1 MWGVSMKECEKTYNI
16 ALVGNPNVG
25 KSTIFNSFTG
35 MHQHTGNWPG
45 KTVENTQG
53 EYVYNKALY
62 IIQDLP
68 GTYSLNPN
76 SAEEEVT
83 CDYIKEGNY
92 DALVIILDASCL
104 LRNIRFALQILQYS
118 RNAVLC
124 VNLIDEAKKKGI
136 DVNVSKLS
144 ELLNVPVIPT
154 AARSGVGM
162 KELKST
168 IESIVKNK
176 DKKIQFEIDKNI
188 DIDTY
193 SNMLF
198 KECCTLKNNTTD
210 GFDRKVD
217 RILISKGIGIPVM
230 LLIMVGIFWLTIV
243 GANYPSEMLSNLFS
257 NVGEIAKQFL
267 VSIECPELIVSALI
281 DGVYTTL
288 TWIISVML
296 PPMAIFFPLFT
307 LMEDSGYLPR
317 IAFNLD
323 SHFKRVNAH
332 GKQSLTMAMGFGCN
346 ACGVTGCRIIDSPR
360 ERLIATLTNSLV
372 PCNGRFPTLI
382 AIISMFFIG
391 SMSGFAASFAE
402 AFILLSL
409 IVISVI
415 VTLLCSK
422 FLSKTILKGI
432 PSSFI
437 LELPPYRKPQI
448 GKVIVRSILDRTL
461 FVLFRAIIVAAP
473 AGLLIWLLANIKI
486 SDVSILQYCTDFL
499 DPIAQLIG
507 LDGAILAAF
516 ILGFPANEVVF
527 PIIIMIYLS
536 NGSLTSLPNL
546 VELKNILIVNGWDM
560 TTAICTLMFMLFHFP
575 CSTTCLTI
583 YKETKSVKWTALSF
597 VIPLIVGSLICL
609 FINFISIAVNAVF

>member
-1 MWGVSMKECEKTYNI
+1 M
-16 ALVGNPNVG
+16 
-25 KSTIFNSFTG
+25 
-35 MHQHTGNWPG
+35 
-45 KTVENTQG
+45 
-53 EYVYNKALY
+53 
-62 IIQDLP
+62 
-68 GTYSLNPN
+68 
-76 SAEEEVT
+76 
-83 CDYIKEGNY
+83 
-92 DALVIILDASCL
+92 CL
-104 LRNIRFALQILQYS
+104 
-118 RNAVLC
+118 
-124 VNLIDEAKKKGI
+124 G
-136 DVNVSKLS
+136 
-144 ELLNVPVIPT
+144 
-154 AARSGVGM
+154 
-162 KELKST
+162 
-168 IESIVKNK
+168 
-176 DKKIQFEIDKNI
+176 
-188 DIDTY
+188 
-193 SNMLF
+193 
-198 KECCTLKNNTTD
+198 
-210 GFDRKVD
+210 
-217 RILISKGIGIPVM
+217 
-230 LLIMVGIFWLTIV
+230 
-243 GANYPSEMLSNLFS
+243 
-257 NVGEIAKQFL
+257 
-267 VSIECPELIVSALI
+267 
-281 DGVYTTL
+281 
-288 TWIISVML
+288 
-296 PPMAIFFPLFT
+296 MAIFFPLFT

-402 AFILLSL
+402 AFILLFL

-499 DPIAQLIG
+499 DPIAHFIG
-507 LDGAILAAF
+507 LDGAILVAF

-546 VELKNILIVNGWDM
+546 VELKNILIVNGWDI

-597 VIPLIVGSLICL
+597 VIPLIVGSSICL
-609 FINFISIAVNAVF
+609 FINIISILVNAVF